1 MKLTREKDLKNILP
15 GQVHK
20 IKKISEAE
28 FILYVKK
35 ELPELFAAAVS
46 QKSSEK
52 FADILELIN
61 NTCEILNMDWY
72 ECSKIKSSKRWESGK
87 YGLIVS
93 EKTDK
98 LG

>member
-15 GQVHK
+15 GQTYK
-20 IKKISEAE
+20 IKKVSEAE

-35 ELPELFAAAVS
+35 ELPELFAEAVS
-46 QKSSEK
+46 QKSTEK

-72 ECSKIKSSKRWESGK
+72 ECSKIKSSKKWETGK
-87 YGLIVS
+87 YGLIVT
-93 EKTDK
+93 EEAD
-98 LG
+98 

>member
-1 MKLTREKDLKNILP
+1 MKLTREKDIKNIP
-15 GQVHK
+15 QGQPYK
-20 IKKISEAE
+20 IKRISEAE

-35 ELPELFAAAVS
+35 ELPNLFAEAVS
-46 QKSSEK
+46 QKSTTK

-87 YGLIVS
+87 FGLIVS
-93 EKTDK
+93 EKSD
-98 LG
+98 